1 MLLVNKTY
9 GIKQDK
15 LSWLKYRILM
25 CAIYC
30 CMTCSLSLA
39 QNEQPFAEIL
49 FNANKEFESGDF
61 SEAMSL
67 ATSCSIR
74 KAGISDQWKAH
85 RLLALIYLADNQM
98 EKASESILSMLKL
111 NPNYKPSTLKDPA
124 ELIKMIQSF
133 TIIPKFSL
141 GFSLGSN
148 TTFPEIH
155 KSYVLA
161 NYTKNYIAQNSLQ
174 FGITIDYALNKNFGV
189 CFGVLS
195 SQKSFDIAYQFATW
209 EVDIRERLTYVDCPL
224 VLRFSISNAKRA
236 RLNLFAGAF
245 AGILTTSYNDFESA
259 ESMSKQKFELENL
272 NALSRRNK
280 NNFGSVLGIGIDY
293 PLFHGNLFLTANYYQ
308 SFSSITN
315 LEAQAKYYELKYTY
329 FYIDDNISLNN
340 LAVQLGYAFH
350 VSYKV
355 LNRKA
360 K

>member
-1 MLLVNKTY
+1 
-9 GIKQDK
+9 
-15 LSWLKYRILM
+15 M

-30 CMTCSLSLA
+30 CMTCSHTLA
-39 QNEQPFAEIL
+39 QNDQPFAEIL

-85 RLLALIYLADNQM
+85 RLLAMIYLTDNQM
-98 EKASESILSMLKL
+98 EKASQSTLEMLRL
-111 NPNYKPSTLKDPA
+111 NPNFKPSTLKDPA
-124 ELIKMIQSF
+124 ELIKMINSF

-141 GFSLGSN
+141 GFSVGTN
-148 TTFPEIH
+148 TTFPDIH

-161 NYTKNYIAQNSLQ
+161 NYTKTYTAQNSLQ
-174 FGITIDYALNKNFGV
+174 FGITFDYALNNNFGI
-189 CFGVLS
+189 CLGVMS
-195 SQKSFDIAYQFATW
+195 SQKSFDIAYQFSTW
-209 EVDIRERLTYVDCPL
+209 DVAIRERLTYLDCPL
-224 VLRFSISNAKRA
+224 MVRFSVSNAKRA

-245 AGILTTSYNDFESA
+245 AGILTSSYNDFESA
-259 ESMSKQKFELENL
+259 ESISKQKFELENL

-280 NNFGSVLGIGIDY
+280 NNFGSVLGVGIDY

-308 SFSSITN
+308 SFNSITN
-315 LEAQAKYYELKYTY
+315 LEAQDKYDELKYTY

-355 LNRKA
+355 LKG
-360 K
+360 KKK

>member
-1 MLLVNKTY
+1 
-9 GIKQDK
+9 
-15 LSWLKYRILM
+15 
-25 CAIYC
+25 
-30 CMTCSLSLA
+30 
-39 QNEQPFAEIL
+39 
-49 FNANKEFESGDF
+49 
-61 SEAMSL
+61 MSL